1 MTFFRKGHSTETLLI
16 RLLSDI
22 YGAIDRSQVT
32 LLALFDLSA
41 AFDTVDHDILLQRL
55 SISFGLS
62 GNILDWL
69 TSYLRD
75 RSFMVAHGSTRSLWV
90 PAPVGLPQGSVLGP
104 LLYRIYTADLGSILA
119 AASVLGQSYADDLQA
134 YIHCLATQADA
145 AVGTMSRAMETLQ
158 SWMSS
163 NRLRLNPT
171 KTHLIWLGTPQPLS
185 KIDLTSLALKYPNFT
200 FSTSV
205 RDLGV
210 TLDQE
215 LTFTRHINL
224 LCRSC
229 YYQLR
234 QLKVISRSLSP
245 SAASTL
251 VHAFVV
257 SRLDYCSAPFMMD
270 FPPAGPGP

>member
-1 MTFFRKGHSTETLLI
+1 MHYLDKNDLLPTFQSGFRKGHSTETLLI
-16 RLLSDI
+16 RLLSEI
-22 YGAIDRSQVT
+22 YGAIDRSQVN
-32 LLALFDLSA
+32 LLALFDVSA
-41 AFDTVDHDILLQRL
+41 AFDTVDHDVLLQRL

-69 TSYLRD
+69 TSYLQD
-75 RSFMVAHGSTRSLWV
+75 CSFMVAHGSTRSLWV

-104 LLYRIYTADLGSILA
+104 LLYIIYTADLGSILA

-171 KTHLIWLGTPQPLS
+171 KTQLIWLGKPQQLS

-210 TLDQE
+210 TL
-215 LTFTRHINL
+215 
-224 LCRSC
+224 
-229 YYQLR
+229 
-234 QLKVISRSLSP
+234 
-245 SAASTL
+245 AS
-251 VHAFVV
+251 
-257 SRLDYCSAPFMMD
+257 
-270 FPPAGPGP
+270 